1 MQRPTSTPSPTSKRP
16 QHFKF
21 VWGRLPC
28 MHTGAKLGDL
38 SSLPCRPPLVCHRRH
53 SRGRVPYGRA
63 CVHVESRRERALQ
76 VFPFGPTKCCGAQ
89 NVIYPPLSSPPV
101 RPSSPLLSV
110 RSTMASANSFP
121 SPTQLLRQPTRPRE
135 AEMRETKR
143 VEKYTMETLQTVLFP
158 SSHLFCCAV
167 FKVDDAMSATK
178 WCASLIKATSC
189 NCTLSYT
196 ISSTLPT
203 H

>member
-63 CVHVESRRERALQ
+63 RVHVESRRERALQ

-89 NVIYPPLSSPPV
+89 NVIYPPTLFSA

-158 SSHLFCCAV
+158 SSHFFAVLFSRLTTRCRLPNGAP
-167 FKVDDAMSATK
+167 
-178 WCASLIKATSC
+178 
-189 NCTLSYT
+189 LS
-196 ISSTLPT
+196 
-203 H
+203 